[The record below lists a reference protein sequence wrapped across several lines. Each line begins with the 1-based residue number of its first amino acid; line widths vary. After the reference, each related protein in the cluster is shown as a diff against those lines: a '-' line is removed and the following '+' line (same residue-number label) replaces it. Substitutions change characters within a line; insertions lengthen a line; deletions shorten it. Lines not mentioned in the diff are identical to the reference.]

1 LLNYQTFLGKL
12 AGRIGTFGRLS
23 GPRML
28 NYSIINLESIRLSY
42 TTIIKLLF
50 YWLEITNLFVT
61 SIITTQGTQQK
72 IIT

>member
-12 AGRIGTFGRLS
+12 AGRMGTFGRLS
-23 GPRML
+23 GLRML

-42 TTIIKLLF
+42 TTIKLLF